1 MSSYISPAAQGDAKA
16 TGAYATAIAAQ
27 AGGTNNDGHATDS
40 NGNVVVDFVWGNFPL
55 QPNDVRRA
63 SVTNFGGAHGSDVAT
78 VNSSDILKNIPGKD
92 ADYGWSATTQVTSDN
107 LAYGNITKSLNNGI
121 TFAVKPDSHEIAES
135 AYVGYPNYVRGNA
148 AVYIITQASGDG
160 STQTYTAPN
169 NFLKAGDVVN
179 ITGTG
184 LDGNS
189 LTVATANR
197 YTFTVSGS
205 STGDYINI
213 SGRARYADELTANDG
228 AYIAGVDY
236 IKVPN
241 VVGLTTAL
249 AQDALNDA
257 EFGTITVASA
267 VTPAIS
273 NVALTSNVAT
283 LTTSAAHG
291 YAVGDSVV
299 IASLV
304 NGGGSASADADLNGT
319 YTLTSGTTGSTLKF
333 AKTHTD
339 ITSHSVSAGTAKVMA
354 KAGTIKTQ
362 SVAAGASSIAAGAS
376 ITITPYFAS

>member
-1 MSSYISPAAQGDAKA
+1 MSSYISPAPQGDDKA
-16 TGAYATAIAAQ
+16 TGAYAIAIAET

-40 NGNVVVDFVWGNFPL
+40 AGNVAVDFSWGNFPL
-55 QPNDVRRA
+55 QPNDVRRG
-63 SVTNFGGAHGSDVAT
+63 SVTNFGGETGD
-78 VNSSDILKNIPGKD
+78 N
-92 ADYGWSATTQVTSDN
+92 GWSETTMVASGN
-107 LAYGNITKSLNNGI
+107 LAYG
-121 TFAVKPDSHEIAES
+121 TFNAYSGSNVIADRPVKPDNHQIAES
-135 AYVGYPNYVRGNA
+135 GWSGFPAYVRGNS

-213 SGRARYADELTANDG
+213 TGRVRYADELTANDG
-228 AYIAGVDY
+228 AYISGTDY
-236 IKVPN
+236 VKVPN

-273 NVALTSNVAT
+273 TVALTTNVAT
-283 LTTSAAHG
+283 ITTSAAHG
-291 YAVGDSVV
+291 YASGDSVT
-299 IASLV
+299 IAALV
-304 NGGGSASADADLNGT
+304 NGSGNASADADLNGT
-319 YTLTSGTTGSTLKF
+319 YTITGVTSTTFTF
-333 AKTHTD
+333 AKTHTN
-339 ITSHSVSAGTAKVMA
+339 ITSHSVSAGTAKVA
-354 KAGTIKTQ
+354 ARAGTIKTQ
-362 SVAAGASSIAAGAS
+362 SVAAGANSIAAGAS